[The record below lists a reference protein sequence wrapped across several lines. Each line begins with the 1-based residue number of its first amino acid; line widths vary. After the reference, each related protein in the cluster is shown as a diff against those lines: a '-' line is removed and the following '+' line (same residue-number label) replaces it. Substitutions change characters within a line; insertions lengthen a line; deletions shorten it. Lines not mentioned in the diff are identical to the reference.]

1 MDQIGPDGRLRPATL
16 FRPRN
21 PLEDAIE
28 NPVQKDW

>member
-1 MDQIGPDGRLRPATL
+1 MDQIGPDGRLRPETQ

-28 NPVQKDW
+28 NPVQKEW